1 MNKSIARLITCL
13 LLVFSWFFPG
23 FFLVFS
29 WFGTANA
36 SGACGPDTWQS
47 IPQVL
52 PDPDYISVND
62 EDLVYTQQVVKRN
75 GVPVHTWA
83 TALGNAASSYFS
95 LQAILSEWDAKLS
108 NAKNAFWQHFAKT
121 GKVDQALKNEYTY
134 WLHKRELW
142 GHVRTTFRFEM
153 KQQLGGEAA
162 GVLDILFGGN
172 RPNTFKLPYVFES
185 VRVPSISGPAAD
197 YLSNSEYKEHFGRL
211 AQYGFL
217 TETNCFSQK
226 SIDKITEEQLF
237 PFNSPQAVKALID
250 KIKIWA
256 DGDTKKI
263 DDLYAYIKNAKEDYA
278 EVLKGGGSRI
288 SISEDIL
295 INYMNGKD
303 PIPALVKHR
312 FDMFTEWSEVF
323 QWVDLQGRYYG
334 HGTVAILRFKDLSPR
349 AIDKIDLGT
358 MTTPEL
364 LSCLK
369 QNWEVIR
376 AYIFD
381 NINQPRA
388 MNLLE
393 RPSQQQMQLQL
404 DFGQIAVL
412 GCASPEGFDDE
423 RVQQLLAYHK
433 LI

>member
-13 LLVFSWFFPG
+13 LLV
-23 FFLVFS
+23 LS

-52 PDPDYISVND
+52 PDPDYISAND

-83 TALGNAASSYFS
+83 TALGKAASSYFS
-95 LQAILSEWDAKLS
+95 VQAILSEWDAKLS

-121 GKVDQALKNEYTY
+121 GKVDQALKNEYAY

-142 GHVRTTFRFEM
+142 GHVRNAFRFEM
-153 KQQLGGEAA
+153 KQQLGGGAA
-162 GVLDILFGGN
+162 EVLGILFGGN

-197 YLSNSEYKEHFGRL
+197 YLSNSEYREHFGRL

-226 SIDKITEEQLF
+226 SIDKITYERLF

-263 DDLYAYIKNAKEDYA
+263 DDLYAYIKNAKKDYA

-288 SISEDIL
+288 SISEGIL
-295 INYMNGKD
+295 IGYMNGKD
-303 PIPALVKHR
+303 PIPALVKRR
-312 FDMFTEWSEVF
+312 FDLFTTWRAVF
-323 QWVDLQGRYYG
+323 GRVDLQGRYYG
-334 HGTVAILRFKDLSPR
+334 HGTVAILRFRKDDFTLR
-349 AIDKIDLGT
+349 AIGKIDLAP

-393 RPSQQQMQLQL
+393 IPSQQQMQLQL